1 MILVLSP
8 VHLINS
14 GFLKDNQ
21 SFVLSDIAF
30 ISTTWSQRTNEGVNT
45 LSTGPPYQRFPQGS
59 SNVSFSLTLLPT
71 QQIRVN
77 EGTSG
82 NIGHNVGPPAA
93 PHFSQTLP
101 PSRSQ
106 QVQVNEGAVD
116 DIGVNDG
123 DIDNARSTSPQFQQQ
138 LSSQRTSSSQT
149 LPSSQQLGVN
159 DGAVDDF
166 NVNTHSTDPPH
177 QQRFLKEVPILWS

>member
-71 QQIRVN
+71 QQIRAN
-77 EGTSG
+77 EGTLD
-82 NIGHNVGPPAA
+82 NIGHNVRPPAA
-93 PHFSQTLP
+93 PPSSYEQHFSQTLP

-123 DIDNARSTSPQFQQQ
+123 PLVVTLTMLVRPAHNFN
-138 LSSQRTSSSQT
+138 SSCQCLLKELRT
-149 LPSSQQLGVN
+149 LPLSQQLGVN

-166 NVNTHSTDPPH
+166 NVNTHSTDPFH
-177 QQRFLKEVPILWS
+177 QQ